1 MYYRLSFLVFL
12 IFFLGSC
19 GDAPAPTP
27 KPRAFPKVEYPEKAY
42 QQFDEEYCAFTFEYP
57 EYAEVE
63 QDQSFFDEAP
73 PHPCWFDLYFKDFDG
88 RLYCSYAPIENQ
100 ADWEDLRSDAF
111 NLADWHNKKASYID
125 ELLIQKDNNVSG
137 VLFLI
142 EGHGASPAQF
152 YLTDSTNHF
161 LRASLYFNTE
171 VRPDSMAPIYE
182 FLETDLLR
190 MIETFEWT
198 E

>member
-1 MYYRLSFLVFL
+1 MYRFSLFVFLVLFL
-12 IFFLGSC
+12 ISC
-19 GDAPAPTP
+19 GNAPPPTP

-42 QQFDEEYCAFTFEYP
+42 QQFDEDYCAFTFEYP
-57 EYAEVE
+57 KYAEVQ
-63 QDQSFFDEAP
+63 QDKSFFDEAP
-73 PHPCWFDLYFKDFDG
+73 PHPCWFDLYFEDFDS
-88 RLYCSYAPIENQ
+88 RLYFSYAPINSKEE
-100 ADWEDLRSDAF
+100 WEDLRSDAF

-125 ELLIQKDNNVSG
+125 EMLIKKDNQVSG

-142 EGHGASPAQF
+142 EGHAASPAQL
-152 YLTDSTNHF
+152 YLTDSTSHF

-171 VRPDSMAPIYE
+171 VRPDSMAPVYE
-182 FLETDLLR
+182 FLEADILR